1 MENPFFKLS
10 VGIKGNIGKACMAGF
25 DAEIMNYRFHDGMGN
40 SSYLGIARK
49 DQFAGDQEAFICIA
63 MRYHRYDGARETLN
77 LTEYLKLSTPEDFIE
92 DAERTMVPVYG
103 HAEIK
108 EMTVEE
114 FIKKYDDWIDCMTSY
129 SGFQENGKIRYK
141 YNDSGIYR
149 NGEEYRGNYQLFH
162 PLYGEDIEKCFLIL
176 DNWNRKEYFAFTD
189 RYYLFLNEE
198 FHSL

>member
-1 MENPFFKLS
+1 MENPFLKLS

-40 SSYLGIARK
+40 SCYLGVTRK
-49 DQFAGDQEAFICIA
+49 NQFADDEKAFICIA
-63 MRYHRYDGARETLN
+63 MRYVRFEDSPERLN
-77 LTEYLKLSTPEDFIE
+77 LTEYLKLSTEEDFIE
-92 DAERTMVPVYG
+92 DAERVMVPVYG

-108 EMTVEE
+108 EITVEE

-129 SGFQENGKIRYK
+129 NGLRENGKIRFK

-149 NGEEYRGNYQLFH
+149 NGEKYSGNYRLFD
-162 PLYGEDIEKCFLIL
+162 PLREQDIEKCFRVL
-176 DNWNRKEYFAFTD
+176 DMEDREEYFAISS
-189 RYYLFLNEE
+189 RYYVFLNQE